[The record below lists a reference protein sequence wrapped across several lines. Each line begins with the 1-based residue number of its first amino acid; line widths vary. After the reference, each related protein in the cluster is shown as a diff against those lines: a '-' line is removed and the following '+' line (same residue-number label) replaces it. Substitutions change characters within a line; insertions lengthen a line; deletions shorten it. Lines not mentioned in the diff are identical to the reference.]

1 MGEFETSLGINN
13 LGVLFSQDCFGSVAV
28 RRISCCDDLGFGT
41 ELCHLPHALEMDHV
55 CYQQAREDQVDQ
67 TGGSSVHKH
76 IIVSP
81 PKHIMQGGGKS
92 ACLRVL

>member
-1 MGEFETSLGINN
+1 MGEFETSLVINN
-13 LGVLFSQDCFGSVAV
+13 LGGTFFQDCFGSVAV

-41 ELCHLPHALEMDHV
+41 ELFHLPHELEMAHV

-67 TGGSSVHKH
+67 TGGLSVYKH

-81 PKHIMQGGGKS
+81 PKHIMQEGGKS
-92 ACLRVL
+92 ACVRVL